1 MQKVFRR
8 FFGTAFLFACTVSHA
23 AWPERPVTLIVPWPP
38 GGGVDAAA
46 RIAAPLLAQQLGQ
59 QVVVQNKPGATGTLG
74 ADAVAKANPD
84 GYTLLWTALSTHA
97 IHEVLYNNAPYKLE
111 KDFMPLSVFGNIPYM
126 VVVNPKVPA
135 KTLGEL
141 VDLARAQPGKL
152 TFGSTGNGSVHHL
165 ASERL
170 KKIKNVDMLH
180 IPYKGIGPLL
190 VDLAGG
196 EINMSIESTSAS
208 LSYIRSDRLRA
219 LAVAWPERMPML
231 PDVPTTAEAGL
242 EDFHVSAKLFVAA
255 PIQTPASVVKRLD
268 AAIKHVFS
276 DKSVQDKLLEQSI
289 IAKYVSPEDSIKLV
303 HDELAG
309 IRQVVDD
316 ANIQV
321 Q

>member
-8 FFGTAFLFACTVSHA
+8 FFGTAFLFACAVSHA

-46 RIAAPLLAQQLGQ
+46 RIAAPLLSQQLGQ

-74 ADAVAKANPD
+74 ADSVAKANPD

-135 KTLGEL
+135 KTLSEL

-165 ASERL
+165 ASERF

-208 LSYIRSDRLRA
+208 LSYIRSARLRA

-268 AAIKHVFS
+268 TAIKQVFS
-276 DKSVQDKLLEQSI
+276 DKSVQEKLLEQSI
-289 IAKYVSPEDSIKLV
+289 IAKYVSPEDSVKLV
-303 HDELAG
+303 HDELTS
-309 IRQVVDD
+309 IRQVVED